1 MKVGD
6 LVGWKHTWGNLA
18 KERILAARMDV
29 GLIVKTYKTME
40 EERFE
45 VLWRSGKKE
54 RYSEKLLKVIS

>member
-18 KERILAARMDV
+18 KERILAARMDI
-29 GLIVKTYKTME
+29 GLIVGIHNITG

-45 VLWRSGKKE
+45 VLWRSGRKE